1 MGIFTNTMS
10 EVKLDDEEVLDTQVE
25 SVIQPEKIEIPK
37 RTPST
42 INEKLALNVLFT
54 ERKPPPKP
62 PVVVAPQKRV
72 LSPELQAAKAELK
85 KLLQEAWSEFE

>member
-1 MGIFTNTMS
+1 MS
-10 EVKLDDEEVLDTQVE
+10 EVKLDDEELQVE
-25 SVIQPEKIEIPK
+25 SVIQPEKIEVPK

-62 PVVVAPQKRV
+62 PVVVVPQKRV
-72 LSPELQAAKAELK
+72 LTPELQAAKAQLK
-85 KLLQEAWSEFE
+85 KILEEAWCEFE

>member
-1 MGIFTNTMS
+1 MS
-10 EVKLDDEEVLDTQVE
+10 EVKLDDEELQVE
-25 SVIQPEKIEIPK
+25 SVIQPEKIEVPK

-62 PVVVAPQKRV
+62 PVAVVPQKRV
-72 LSPELQAAKAELK
+72 LTPELQTAKAQLK
-85 KLLQEAWSEFE
+85 KILEEAWCEFE